1 MILMLKKLKKLPQG
15 AKASI
20 AFLFSNVVTSG
31 IAYITIPFYTRILTT
46 EEYGQVNVV
55 LTWTHIFGII
65 AMFCLSFGVFN
76 NGMIDYPDKRDSYS
90 FSMLVLSNLFTILFA
105 VILFAVYPFVG
116 KVIGLNY
123 TLLTLMIATFLLK
136 PAYNFWTA
144 RQRYEYKY
152 KYVVLWT
159 ILNAVLS
166 PAVAILIC
174 LMHEP
179 GDRLYS
185 RLFGAESVPLVM
197 AACFYIYL
205 GRNSRFSVDR
215 NFWKSAI
222 LFNLPLIPHYLSYY
236 ILNSSDKIMIS
247 QLVGDSETAYYSVAY
262 SAAAVVSI
270 VWSAVNG
277 SLIPY
282 TYEKCS
288 IKDYKSISNVTLPI
302 LTLFAVIC
310 IFAIVLAPE
319 VVAVMATNA
328 YTDAIYVI
336 PPIVAGTF
344 FQVQYFI
351 YANIVYYF
359 KKPKYVMYASVT
371 AAIANIILNYFFIQE
386 FGYKAAGYTTLIC
399 YMTQAV
405 LDYFAMRYVVKEK
418 VYNMKFISFLSVA
431 VVLISL
437 LSLLLYSYPFIRYG
451 FAFLIVVILFY
462 RRKFIVQSILA
473 TRKPQTV

>member
-1 MILMLKKLKKLPQG
+1 MSTLNWIKQLPRG

-31 IAYITIPFYTRILTT
+31 IAYITIPFYTRILTSQ
-46 EEYGQVNVV
+46 EYGQVSVF
-55 LTWTHIFGII
+55 LTWTHIFGIV
-65 AMFCLSFGVFN
+65 AMFCLSMGVFN
-76 NGMIDYPDKRDSYS
+76 NGMIDYPDARDSYS
-90 FSMLVLSNLFTILFA
+90 FSMLVLSNLFTIIFSVVLFA
-105 VILFAVYPFVG
+105 LYPLVG
-116 KVIGLNY
+116 NIIGLNY
-123 TLLTLMIATFLLK
+123 TLLALMLASFLLK

-159 ILNAVLS
+159 ILSAVLS
-166 PAVAILIC
+166 PAFAILIC

-185 RLFGAESVPLVM
+185 RLFGAELVPLIM

-205 GRNSRFSVDR
+205 GRRSHFKVNRR
-215 NFWKSAI
+215 YWKSAI
-222 LFNLPLIPHYLSYY
+222 LFNLPLIPHYLSSYV
-236 ILNSSDKIMIS
+236 LNSSDKIMIS
-247 QLVGDSETAYYSVAY
+247 KMIGDSETAYYSVAY
-262 SAAAVVSI
+262 SAAAVVMVI
-270 VWSAVNG
+270 WLAVNG

-288 IKDYKSISNVTLPI
+288 TNDYQSISKVTLPI

-310 IFAIVLAPE
+310 VFAIVLAPE
-319 VVAVMATNA
+319 LIGVMATKD
-328 YTDAIYVI
+328 YSDAIYAI

-344 FQVQYFI
+344 FQIQYFI

-371 AAIANIILNYFFIQE
+371 AAIANIILNYFLIKM
-386 FGYKAAGYTTLIC
+386 FGYKAAGYTTLLC
-399 YMTQAV
+399 YLIQAV
-405 LDYFAMRYVVKEK
+405 LDYFAMKYVVKEK
-418 VYNMKFISFLSVA
+418 VYNMKYISFLSLCLI
-431 VVLISL
+431 VVSL
-437 LSLLLYSYPFIRYG
+437 LSLLFYTHPCVRYG
-451 FAFLIVVILFY
+451 IVLLIVAALIY
-462 RRKFIVQSILA
+462 CRRYIVQSILA